1 MQVEV
6 LHGRTM
12 IYLWNASGGV
22 AWKNHEETTCNVWE
36 DQGST
41 ELWTFQDAVMD
52 VMHAA
57 G

>member
-1 MQVEV
+1 VEV